1 MNEEDTPEL
10 AEAVRRLPEEEQN
23 LRMFRIKRAL
33 DLSMKHQLLPKEEWT
48 KPEEVTLQTY
58 EPVVRNSFSFTWLA
72 AGNFDSDCSTVL
84 LQNLCT
90 RQGTSSR
97 MFSSKKYLKCI

>member
-10 AEAVRRLPEEEQN
+10 VEAVRRLPEEEQN

-48 KPEEVTLQTY
+48 KPEEVTLQTC
-58 EPVVRNSFSFTWLA
+58 EPLFETHLVSPGWQLEILTPIALLCCFKVCAHVRGL
-72 AGNFDSDCSTVL
+72 VL
-84 LQNLCT
+84 ECFLIKNT
-90 RQGTSSR
+90 
-97 MFSSKKYLKCI
+97 